1 MRESLFSEQY
11 YRELVYS
18 HIDNINM
25 LYVALTRA
33 SQSLHIFIK
42 RDKIGIGRTIAKVLA
57 TPSESITLG
66 QIEGTITTLD
76 QTTTYT
82 FGQKSAPLQEPDKK
96 RQSRLYIM
104 DSYPSAKA
112 DLRLRLPSQRYFEE
126 LEEGDADVEITPRH
140 EGILMHQAFA
150 EATTA
155 ADIVEQL
162 ATMQLN
168 GKLSEQEHSSLK
180 EKIDRA
186 LEQEPIKGWF
196 SDQWERVYNERDII
210 IPHGSTFKR
219 PDRVMVRGKEA
230 VVVDYKFGQRETKA
244 HLRQVEEYVTLLR
257 QMGYK
262 RCSGYVWYIKSG
274 KIIASQL

>member
-1 MRESLFSEQY
+1 
-11 YRELVYS
+11 
-18 HIDNINM
+18 M